1 MPEPFLFDKSNT
13 YMDFYNPWY
22 WSGHDGVYGVWNSVY
37 PPINFIF
44 LKLYELFSGL
54 NVADFSN
61 PDELRAAFGWKISFV
76 LLSYILL
83 LGLTVKKSFSL
94 LFNYQELGVIF
105 LISLLSPP
113 ALFALE
119 RGNLIFFSLYIFSV
133 YVWAGNKLIKIIAFS
148 ILVNIKPYFLIIYI
162 IEIIRKDKDKD
173 FLFIAPILSIIIFVG
188 FGFLLNQEYYLILR
202 NLIGFADNA
211 NFSGP
216 EIFSFPISLIAFS
229 KFNLIT
235 NINEIFELILIIP
248 KILVFITIILIFIE
262 ISIKGISNRD
272 FFILIPLFITNYSV
286 SSGGYSAL
294 YYLPVISLL
303 LMSKAYNILAL
314 VLGSMFIGIW
324 DWFPIMPLG
333 VWNFDIYLSGVSNLV
348 EVSLGSGSLLR
359 PICNFLSL
367 LFFYKRLKINYA
379 N

>member
-1 MPEPFLFDKSNT
+1 
-13 YMDFYNPWY
+13 MDFYNPWY